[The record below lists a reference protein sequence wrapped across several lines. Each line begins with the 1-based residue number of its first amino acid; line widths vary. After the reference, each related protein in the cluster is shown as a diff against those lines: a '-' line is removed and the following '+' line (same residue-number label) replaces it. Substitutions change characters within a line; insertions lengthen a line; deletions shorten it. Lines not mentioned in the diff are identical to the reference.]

1 MAAGGTS
8 GDLTDP
14 AEVEALAAAVRR
26 RWPGGATLCTGDA
39 GLEVGADWNRAEE
52 AHARL
57 QFGQALCALL
67 ALAPGGVALLK
78 HFTFCTPAS
87 RGLITALALC
97 FDEVELVKPLTS
109 RPLNSEVY
117 LLCRGFQGLAAE
129 DLAWLRAWHAGGAAA
144 PSGDP
149 ARRVAPALPGTEAA
163 LLAAAQALGRRQARF
178 LGAAARLGALPP
190 GARGEGVPPAAR
202 AEAERA
208 WREAT
213 AGV

>member
-1 MAAGGTS
+1 MAAAGTT

-39 GLEVGADWNRAEE
+39 GLGVENDWNRAEE
-52 AHARL
+52 AHTRL

-78 HFTFCTPAS
+78 HFTFSTPAS

-109 RPLNSEVY
+109 RPLNSEVFI
-117 LLCRGFQGLAAE
+117 LCRGFQGLAPE
-129 DLAWLRAWHAGGAAA
+129 DLAWLRAWHAGTPP

-163 LLAAAQALGRRQARF
+163 LLAAAQALGRRQARH
-178 LGAAARLGALPP
+178 LAEAARLGALPP
-190 GARGEGVPPAAR
+190 GARGEAVPPAAR
-202 AEAERA
+202 AAAERA
-208 WREAT
+208 WRRAT